1 LNQFQ
6 ANPWHDVD
14 VGTRF
19 ADVFPAVVEVPKGSK
34 VKYELDKRTGL
45 IKVDR
50 ILYSSVHYPANYGFI
65 LNTKG
70 QDGDA
75 LDALI
80 ISSRAIIPGVV
91 AKAKVIGM
99 LEMED
104 ESGIDQKII
113 CVLPS
118 KLDLKFSKIN
128 SLDDLEPVLLEKITH
143 FFEHYKDLEKEKWVK
158 VQGFKGANEA
168 MKLIEE
174 SKLN

>member
-1 LNQFQ
+1 MKKYNAINSDQTINVMIEIMEGDF
-6 ANPWHDVD
+6 N
-14 VGTRF
+14 
-19 ADVFPAVVEVPKGSK
+19 
-34 VKYELDKRTGL
+34 KYEYNEETEALEL
-45 IKVDR
+45 DR
-50 ILYSSVHYPANYGFI
+50 IMQTTMSYPANYGFI

-70 QDGDA
+70 QDGDE

-80 ISSRAIIPGVV
+80 ISSRQIIPGVV

-143 FFEHYKDLEKEKWVK
+143 FFEHYKDLEKEKWVR